1 MNINKKALNKD
12 NQNNM
17 LQNNPILKALINS
30 LWNTLWSGGIANP
43 LTAIEQITYLLFMKR
58 LDDMEIKLENDAA
71 FLNETYVSKRF
82 AGMYMPYVDNDKFMK
97 EYGKSTFAF
106 KSLDKA
112 KNPRSK
118 QELRWSNFKRIT
130 PTEEMLEHVR
140 YNVFPFIKTLNGDAS
155 PFTKHMANAV
165 FIIEKPT
172 LLFEAINKI
181 EEIFIEIEKDAS
193 DGGHTFQ
200 DIQGDVYEMLLSEI
214 AQAGKNGQFRTPR
227 HIIKLMAE
235 LVEPQLGNKIADPA
249 CGTAGFLLGA
259 YQYILTDLV
268 RKKDKKKL
276 EKDEDGFEMATYSSF
291 IDEKIKKVLDES
303 FYGFDIDVTMV
314 RLGLMNLMMHGI
326 DNPKIDY
333 KDSLSK
339 SYNEA
344 GQYDIVLANPPFTG
358 KIDRGDVN
366 TSLRIESPSS
376 ELLFLD
382 RISSMLRI
390 GGKAAVIIPE
400 GVLFGSSNAQK
411 QTREIILKDNQL
423 EAVISLPSGAF
434 KPYTGVKTAI
444 LVFTKVE
451 EKSKTWNTE
460 KVWFYELQSDG
471 YSLDDNRR
479 RLKDFPLPET
489 KAAFDNKAK
498 TKTKD
503 RKSHFFVPIAEIQEN
518 DLDLSFNRY
527 KEYEYVEQT
536 YEPPKEILA
545 KLMKLEKE
553 ILKDMEELNSL
564 IG

>member
-1 MNINKKALNKD
+1 
-12 NQNNM
+12 M

-58 LDDMEIKLENDAA
+58 LDDMETKLEGDAK
-71 FLNETYVSKRF
+71 FTGDKYESKRF
-82 AGMYMPYVDNDKFMK
+82 AGNYVPYVDESLYQITDKTTKEDAMK
-97 EYGKSTFAF
+97 IEAALKE
-106 KSLDKA
+106 A
-112 KNPRSK
+112 KKPVSK
-118 QELRWSNFKRIT
+118 QELRWNKFKRIT
-130 PTEEMLEHVR
+130 PTDKMLEHVR

-155 PFTKHMANAV
+155 PFTKHMLNAV

-366 TSLRIESPSS
+366 TSLRIDSPAS

-489 KAAFDNKAK
+489 KAAFDNRAK
-498 TKTKD
+498 SKTKD

>member
-1 MNINKKALNKD
+1 
-12 NQNNM
+12 M
-17 LQNNPILKALINS
+17 LQNNPILKSLINS

-58 LDDMEIKLENDAA
+58 LDDMEFKLEGDAQ
-71 FLNETYVSKRF
+71 FTGDKYVSKRF
-82 AGMYMPYVDNDKFMK
+82 GGTYIPYVNEGEFPLYISENPTEIQDMQIALQ
-97 EYGKSTFAF
+97 SARQ
-106 KSLDKA
+106 
-112 KNPRSK
+112 PRSK
-118 QELRWSNFKRIT
+118 QELRWSKFKRIT
-130 PTEEMLEHVR
+130 PTDKMLEHVR
-140 YNVFPFIKTLNGDAS
+140 YNVFPFIKNLNGDAS

-235 LVEPQLGNKIADPA
+235 LVEPQLGQKIADPA

-291 IDEKIKKVLDES
+291 IDENIKKVLDNS

-326 DNPKIDY
+326 DNPKIHY
-333 KDSLSK
+333 KDTLSK
-339 SYNEA
+339 SYNES

-358 KIDRGDVN
+358 KIDKGDIN
-366 TSLRIESPSS
+366 TSLRIESPAS

-451 EKSKTWNTE
+451 EKSKIWNTE

-479 RLKDFPLPET
+479 RLKNFPLPET
-489 KAAFDNKAK
+489 KEAFDKRNK

-503 RKSHFFVPIAEIQEN
+503 RKSHFFVPIEEIQEN

-527 KEYEYVEQT
+527 KEYEYTEQT
-536 YEPPKEILA
+536 YEPPKDILA

-553 ILKDMEELNSL
+553 ILKGMEELNSL

>member
-1 MNINKKALNKD
+1 
-12 NQNNM
+12 M
-17 LQNNPILKALINS
+17 LQNNPILKALING
-30 LWNTLWSGGIANP
+30 LWNALWSGGIANP

-58 LDDMEIKLENDAA
+58 LDDMEIKMEGDAK
-71 FLNETYVSKRF
+71 FTGEKYESKRF
-82 AGMYMPYVDNDKFMK
+82 SGNYNPYVNEAEYPIDISDNPTENQEMQI
-97 EYGKSTFAF
+97 A
-106 KSLDKA
+106 LAKA
-112 KNPRSK
+112 KEPRSK
-118 QELRWSNFKRIT
+118 QELRWSQFKRIT
-130 PTEEMLEHVR
+130 PTDKMLEHVR
-140 YNVFPFIKTLNGDAS
+140 YNVFPFIKKLNGDTS
-155 PFTKHMANAV
+155 PFTKHMVNAV

-172 LLFEAINKI
+172 LLYEAINKI

-235 LVEPQLGNKIADPA
+235 LVEPQLGHRIADPA

-268 RKKDKKKL
+268 RKKDKRKL
-276 EKDEDGFEMATYSSF
+276 EKDEDGFEIATYSSF
-291 IDEKIKKVLDES
+291 IDEKVKTVLDES

-326 DNPKIDY
+326 ENPKIDY

-366 TSLRIESPSS
+366 TSLRIDSPSS

-382 RISSMLRI
+382 RISSMLRV

-411 QTREIILKDNQL
+411 QTREILLKDNQL

-451 EKSKTWNTE
+451 EKSKIWHTE

-489 KAAFDNKAK
+489 KASFDKRNK
-498 TKTKD
+498 TKTED
-503 RKSHFFVPIAEIQEN
+503 RKSYFFVSIEEIQEN

-536 YEPPKEILA
+536 YQPPKDILA

>member
-1 MNINKKALNKD
+1 
-12 NQNNM
+12 M

-30 LWNTLWSGGIANP
+30 LWNTLWGGGISNP
-43 LTAIEQITYLLFMKR
+43 LIAIEQITYLLFMKR
-58 LDDMEIKLENDAA
+58 LDDMEIKMEGDAQ
-71 FLNETYVSKRF
+71 FTGDKYESNRF
-82 AGMYMPYVDNDKFMK
+82 AGTYIPFVDESLYQITDKMTEEEVAKIEQALK
-97 EYGKSTFAF
+97 E
-106 KSLDKA
+106 A
-112 KNPRSK
+112 KKPVSN
-118 QELRWSNFKRIT
+118 QELRWSKFKRIT
-130 PTEEMLEHVR
+130 PTDKMLEHVLN
-140 YNVFPFIKTLNGDAS
+140 NVFPHIKKLNGNDS
-155 PFTKHMANAV
+155 PFTKHMANAS
-165 FIIEKPT
+165 FEIRKPT
-172 LLFEAINKI
+172 LLLEAINKI
-181 EEIFIEIEKDAS
+181 EEIFVEIERDAS
-193 DGGHTFQ
+193 EGGHTFQ

-235 LVEPQLGNKIADPA
+235 LVEPQLGHRIADPA

-276 EKDEDGFEMATYSSF
+276 EKDDDGFEMATYSSF
-291 IDEKIKKVLDES
+291 IDEKVKNVLNQS

-326 DNPKIDY
+326 DNPQIDY

-358 KIDRGDVN
+358 KVDRGDVN
-366 TSLRIESPSS
+366 TSLRIDSPAT

-411 QTREIILKDNQL
+411 QTREILLKDNQL

-451 EKSKTWNTE
+451 EKSKKWHTE

-479 RLKDFPLPET
+479 RLKDFPMPET
-489 KAAFDNKAK
+489 KEAYTKRNK
-498 TKTKD
+498 TTTSD

-527 KEYEYVEQT
+527 KEYEYIEQT
-536 YEPPKEILA
+536 YEQPKVILA
-545 KLMKLEKE
+545 ALMKLEKE

>member
-1 MNINKKALNKD
+1 
-12 NQNNM
+12 M
-17 LQNNPILKALINS
+17 LHNNPILKSLINS
-30 LWNTLWSGGIANP
+30 LWNTLWSGGISNP
-43 LTAIEQITYLLFMKR
+43 LSAIEQITYLLFMKR
-58 LDDMEIKLENDAA
+58 LDDMEAKREGDAL
-71 FLNETYVSKRF
+71 FTKEDYTSRFSGTYI
-82 AGMYMPYVDNDKFMK
+82 PYVDEAEYFFTRNDHPKFGEELEEAERIVAELK
-97 EYGKSTFAF
+97 KPRPKS
-106 KSLDKA
+106 
-112 KNPRSK
+112 
-118 QELRWSNFKRIT
+118 ELRWSKFKRIT
-130 PTEEMLEHVR
+130 PTDKMLEHVR
-140 YNVFPFIKTLNGDAS
+140 YNVFPFIKNLNGDAS
-155 PFTKHMANAV
+155 PFTKHMSNAV

-172 LLFEAINKI
+172 LLFEAISKI
-181 EEIFIEIEKDAS
+181 DDIFIEIEKDAS

-214 AQAGKNGQFRTPR
+214 ASAGKNGQFRTPR

-235 LVEPQLGNKIADPA
+235 LTEPQLGHKIADPA

-268 RKKDKKKL
+268 RNKDKSKL
-276 EKDEDGFEMATYSSF
+276 EKDEDGFEIGSYSAV
-291 IDEKIKKVLDES
+291 IDEKIKGILDQS

-333 KDSLSK
+333 KDTLSK
-339 SYNEA
+339 SYNEG
-344 GQYDIVLANPPFTG
+344 GQYDIILANPPFTG
-358 KIDRGDVN
+358 KIDRGDIN
-366 TSLRIESPSS
+366 SSLRIESNSS

-489 KAAFDNKAK
+489 KDAFDNRAK
-498 TKTKD
+498 SKTND
-503 RKSHFFVPIAEIQEN
+503 RKSHFFVQIAEIQEN

-527 KEYEYVEQT
+527 KEYEYIEQT

-545 KLMKLEKE
+545 KLMKLENE
-553 ILKDMEELNSL
+553 ILKEMIELNGL

>member
-1 MNINKKALNKD
+1 
-12 NQNNM
+12 M

-58 LDDMEIKLENDAA
+58 LDDMEIKMEGDAS
-71 FLNETYVSKRF
+71 FTGEEYVSKRF
-82 AGMYMPYVDNDKFMK
+82 SGTYIPFDEFTHNDTTNANWKVKKVDDFEM
-97 EYGKSTFAF
+97 G
-106 KSLDKA
+106 
-112 KNPRSK
+112 PIQCSK
-118 QELRWSNFKRIT
+118 QELRWSHFKHIT
-130 PTEEMLEHVR
+130 PTEKMLEHVR
-140 YNVFPFIKTLNGDAS
+140 YNVFPFIKTLNGDTS
-155 PFTKHMANAV
+155 PFTKHMTNAV

-172 LLFEAINKI
+172 LLLEAINKI
-181 EEIFIEIEKDAS
+181 EEIFVEIERDAS
-193 DGGHTFQ
+193 EGGHTFQ

-235 LVEPQLGNKIADPA
+235 LVEPQLGHRIADPA

-259 YQYILTDLV
+259 YQYILTDIV

-276 EKDEDGFEMATYSSF
+276 EKDDDGFEMATYSSF
-291 IDEKIKKVLDES
+291 IDEKVKEVLNQS

-326 DNPKIDY
+326 DNPQIDY

-358 KIDRGDVN
+358 KIDQGDIN
-366 TSLRIESPSS
+366 TSLRIESRAS

-411 QTREIILKDNQL
+411 QTREILLKDNQL

-451 EKSKTWNTE
+451 EKSKKWHTE

-489 KAAFDNKAK
+489 KEAF
-498 TKTKD
+498 TKRNTISTSD
-503 RKSHFFVPIAEIQEN
+503 RKSHFFVPISEIQDN

-527 KEYEYVEQT
+527 KEYEYIEQT
-536 YEPPKEILA
+536 YEPPKVILA
-545 KLMKLEKE
+545 ALMKLEKE
-553 ILKDMEELNSL
+553 ILNDMEELYSL

>member
-1 MNINKKALNKD
+1 
-12 NQNNM
+12 M
-17 LQNNPILKALINS
+17 LQNNPVLKALINS

-58 LDDMEIKLENDAA
+58 LDEIETKLEGDAE
-71 FLNETYVSKRF
+71 FVGEKYKSKRF
-82 AGMYMPYVDNDKFMK
+82 AGTYIPYVDEA
-97 EYGKSTFAF
+97 EYLF
-106 KSLDKA
+106 A
-112 KNPRSK
+112 KNAHPKFGKELKEAEKIVAELKKPRSK
-118 QELRWSNFKRIT
+118 QELRWKNFKRIA
-130 PTEEMLEHVR
+130 PTEKMLEHVR
-140 YNVFPFIKTLNGDAS
+140 YNVFPFIKTLNADNS

-165 FIIEKPT
+165 FVIEKPT

-181 EEIFIEIEKDAS
+181 EEIFIEIEKDAKE
-193 DGGHTFQ
+193 GGHTFQ

-276 EKDEDGFEMATYSSF
+276 EKDDDGFEIATYSSF
-291 IDEKIKKVLDES
+291 IDEKIKKILDQS

-326 DNPKIDY
+326 DNPKIDF

-344 GQYDIVLANPPFTG
+344 GQYDIILANPPFTG
-358 KIDRGDVN
+358 KIDRGDIN
-366 TSLRIESPSS
+366 KSLRIESPSS

-400 GVLFGSSNAQK
+400 GVLFGSSNAQR
-411 QTREIILKDNQL
+411 QTREILLKDNQL

-444 LVFTKVE
+444 LVFTKVQE
-451 EKSKTWNTE
+451 NSKKWNTE

-489 KAAFDNKAK
+489 KTAFDKRSK
-498 TKTKD
+498 SKTKD

>member
-1 MNINKKALNKD
+1 
-12 NQNNM
+12 M
-17 LQNNPILKALINS
+17 LQTNPILKALITS

-58 LDDMEIKLENDAA
+58 LDDMETKLEGDAK
-71 FLNETYVSKRF
+71 FTGDKYKSKRF
-82 AGMYMPYVDNDKFMK
+82 SGTYIPYVDEALYLFRDKDDYPK
-97 EYGKSTFAF
+97 YVKD
-106 KSLDKA
+106 LDGA
-112 KNPRSK
+112 KKKVEELKKPRPK
-118 QELRWSNFKRIT
+118 KELRWSEFKRIT
-130 PTEEMLEHVR
+130 PTDKMLEHVR
-140 YNVFPFIKTLNGDAS
+140 YNVFPFIKTLNGETS

-193 DGGHTFQ
+193 EGGHTFQ

-276 EKDEDGFEMATYSSF
+276 EKDEDGFEMAAYSSF
-291 IDEKIKKVLDES
+291 IDAKVKKVLDES

-366 TSLRIESPSS
+366 PSLRIDSPSS

-411 QTREIILKDNQL
+411 QTREILLKDNQL
-423 EAVISLPSGAF
+423 EAVISLPQGAF

-451 EKSKTWNTE
+451 EKSKAWHTE
-460 KVWFYELQSDG
+460 KVWFYEIQSDG

-479 RLKDFPLPET
+479 RLKDFPLPDVKEAYDKRT
-489 KAAFDNKAK
+489 K
-498 TKTKD
+498 TKTKG
-503 RKSHFFVPIAEIQEN
+503 RKGHFFVSIEEIQKN
-518 DLDLSFNRY
+518 DLDLSYNRY
-527 KEYEYVEQT
+527 KEYEYLEQT

-545 KLMKLEKE
+545 KLIKLEAE

>member
-1 MNINKKALNKD
+1 
-12 NQNNM
+12 M
-17 LQNNPILKALINS
+17 LQTNPILKALINS
-30 LWNTLWSGGIANP
+30 LWNTFWSGGIANP

-58 LDDMEIKLENDAA
+58 LDDLEIKLENDVA
-71 FLNETYVSKRF
+71 FLKKKYVSKKF
-82 AGMYMPYVDNDKFMK
+82 TGSYLPYNPKIQATDYDLERSDEQRQYEKAK
-97 EYGKSTFAF
+97 EDYKNN
-106 KSLDKA
+106 

-118 QELRWSNFKRIT
+118 QELRWNNFKRIA
-130 PTEEMLEHVR
+130 PTDKILEHVR
-140 YNVFPFIKTLNGDAS
+140 YNVFPFIKTLNGDTS

-181 EEIFIEIEKDAS
+181 EEISIEIEKDAS
-193 DGGHTFQ
+193 NGGHTFQ
-200 DIQGDVYEMLLSEI
+200 DIQGDVYEMLLNEI

-235 LVEPQLGNKIADPA
+235 LVKPQLGHKIADPA
-249 CGTAGFLLGA
+249 CGTSGFLLGA

-276 EKDEDGFEMATYSSF
+276 EKDDDGFEMATYSSF
-291 IDEKIKKVLDES
+291 IDEKIKKVLDDS

-344 GQYDIVLANPPFTG
+344 GKYDIVLANPPFTG
-358 KIDRGDVN
+358 KIDKGDVN
-366 TSLRIESPSS
+366 TSLRIDSPSS

-400 GVLFGSSNAQK
+400 GVLFGTSNAQK

-451 EKSKTWNTE
+451 EKSKIWNTE

-489 KAAFDNKAK
+489 KAAFDNRAKSK
-498 TKTKD
+498 TKE

-527 KEYEYVEQT
+527 KEYEYIEQT

-553 ILKDMEELNSL
+553 ILQDMEELNSL

>member
-1 MNINKKALNKD
+1 
-12 NQNNM
+12 M

-30 LWNTLWSGGIANP
+30 LWDTLWSGGIANP

-58 LDDMEIKLENDAA
+58 LDEIETKLEGDAK
-71 FLNETYVSKRF
+71 YKSKRF
-82 AGMYMPYVDNDKFMK
+82 SGTYIPYVDESFYKITDKMTK
-97 EYGKSTFAF
+97 VE
-106 KSLDKA
+106 A
-112 KNPRSK
+112 KNIKNALKEARMPVSR
-118 QELRWSNFKRIT
+118 QELRWHKFKTIM
-130 PTEEMLEHVR
+130 PTDKMLEHVR
-140 YNVFPFIKTLNGDAS
+140 YNVFPFIKTLNGDTS
-155 PFTKHMANAV
+155 PFTKHMANAT

-276 EKDEDGFEMATYSSF
+276 EKDEDGFEIAAYSSF

-339 SYNEA
+339 SYNES

-358 KIDRGDVN
+358 K
-366 TSLRIESPSS
+366 
-376 ELLFLD
+376 
-382 RISSMLRI
+382 
-390 GGKAAVIIPE
+390 
-400 GVLFGSSNAQK
+400 
-411 QTREIILKDNQL
+411 KD
-423 EAVISLPSGAF
+423 
-434 KPYTGVKTAI
+434 
-444 LVFTKVE
+444 
-451 EKSKTWNTE
+451 
-460 KVWFYELQSDG
+460 
-471 YSLDDNRR
+471 
-479 RLKDFPLPET
+479 
-489 KAAFDNKAK
+489 
-498 TKTKD
+498 
-503 RKSHFFVPIAEIQEN
+503 
-518 DLDLSFNRY
+518 
-527 KEYEYVEQT
+527 
-536 YEPPKEILA
+536 
-545 KLMKLEKE
+545 
-553 ILKDMEELNSL
+553 
-564 IG
+564 

>member
-1 MNINKKALNKD
+1 
-12 NQNNM
+12 M
-17 LQNNPILKALINS
+17 LQNNPILKSLINS

-58 LDDMEIKLENDAA
+58 LDDMETKREGDAA
-71 FLNETYVSKRF
+71 FTGDKYESRFSGTYV
-82 AGMYMPYVDNDKFMK
+82 PYVDESLYQITDKVSK
-97 EYGKSTFAF
+97 EEAK
-106 KSLDKA
+106 KIEESLKEA
-112 KNPRSK
+112 KKPRPK
-118 QELRWSNFKRIT
+118 EELRWSQFRRIT
-130 PTEEMLEHVR
+130 PTDKMLEHVR
-140 YNVFPFIKTLNGDAS
+140 YNVFPFIKTLNGDTS

-193 DGGHTFQ
+193 EGGHTFQ

-235 LVEPQLGNKIADPA
+235 LVEPQLGHKIADPA

-276 EKDEDGFEMATYSSF
+276 EKDEDGFEIGSF
-291 IDEKIKKVLDES
+291 SAVLDEKKKEILDES
-303 FYGFDIDVTMV
+303 FYGFDVDITMV

-326 DNPKIDY
+326 DNPKVDY

-339 SYNEA
+339 SYNES

-358 KIDRGDVN
+358 KIDKGDIN
-366 TSLRIESPSS
+366 TSLRIESPAS

-400 GVLFGSSNAQK
+400 GVLFGSSKAQK

-451 EKSKTWNTE
+451 EKSKTWHTE
-460 KVWFYELQSDG
+460 KVWFYELESDG

-489 KAAFDNKAK
+489 KAAFDARLK
-498 TKTKD
+498 TKIKD
-503 RKSHFFVPIAEIQEN
+503 RKSHFFVPIDEIQEN

-527 KEYEYVEQT
+527 KEYEYIEQT
-536 YEPPKEILA
+536 YDAPKDILA
-545 KLMKLEKE
+545 KLIKLENE

>member
-1 MNINKKALNKD
+1 
-12 NQNNM
+12 M
-17 LQNNPILKALINS
+17 L
-30 LWNTLWSGGIANP
+30 
-43 LTAIEQITYLLFMKR
+43 
-58 LDDMEIKLENDAA
+58 D
-71 FLNETYVSKRF
+71 
-82 AGMYMPYVDNDKFMK
+82 
-97 EYGKSTFAF
+97 
-106 KSLDKA
+106 
-112 KNPRSK
+112 
-118 QELRWSNFKRIT
+118 
-130 PTEEMLEHVR
+130 HVR
-140 YNVFPFIKTLNGDAS
+140 FNVFPFIKTLNGETS
-155 PFTKHMANAV
+155 FFTKHMANAN
-165 FIIEKPT
+165 FEIRKPT
-172 LLFEAINKI
+172 LLYEALNKI

-235 LVEPQLGNKIADPA
+235 LVEPQLGHRIADPA

-366 TSLRIESPSS
+366 TSLRIDSPSS

-400 GVLFGSSNAQK
+400 GVLFGISNAQK

-489 KAAFDNKAK
+489 KATFDNRAK
-498 TKTKD
+498 SKTKD
-503 RKSHFFVPIAEIQEN
+503 RKSHFFVPISEIQDN

-545 KLMKLEKE
+545 KLIKLEKE

>member
-1 MNINKKALNKD
+1 
-12 NQNNM
+12 M
-17 LQNNPILKALINS
+17 LQTNIKLKSLINS
-30 LWNTLWSGGIANP
+30 LWNTLWSGGISNP
-43 LTAIEQITYLLFMKR
+43 LSAIEQITYLLFMKR
-58 LDDMEIKLENDAA
+58 LDDME
-71 FLNETYVSKRF
+71 SKREGDATF
-82 AGMYMPYVDNDKFMK
+82 TGEAYKSRFSGTYIPYVDESKYQITD
-97 EYGKSTFAF
+97 GGTFQHEEQAQANMA
-106 KSLDKA
+106 LIEA
-112 KNPRSK
+112 KKPRPRE
-118 QELRWSNFKRIT
+118 ELRWSQFKRIA
-130 PTEEMLEHVR
+130 PTDKMLEHVR
-140 YNVFPFIKTLNGDAS
+140 YNVFPFIKTLNGGIS

-181 EEIFIEIEKDAS
+181 EEIFVEIEKDA
-193 DGGHTFQ
+193 DKGGHTFQ

-235 LVEPQLGNKIADPA
+235 LVEPQLGNKIADQA

-268 RKKDKKKL
+268 RNNDKEKL
-276 EKDEDGFEMATYSSF
+276 EKDEDGFERGVFSAVLNEDTK
-291 IDEKIKKVLDES
+291 KILEES
-303 FYGFDIDVTMV
+303 FYGYDIDVTMV
-314 RLGLMNLMMHGI
+314 RLALMNLMMHGI
-326 DNPKIDY
+326 DNPQIDF

-366 TSLRIESPSS
+366 TSLRIDSPAS

-382 RISSMLRI
+382 RISSMLRA

-411 QTREIILKDNQL
+411 QTREILLKDNQL

-451 EKSKTWNTE
+451 ENSKTWHTE
-460 KVWFYELQSDG
+460 KVWFYELKSDG

-479 RLKDFPLPET
+479 RLNDLPLPEA
-489 KAAFDNKAK
+489 KLAFDSRNR
-498 TKTKD
+498 TKTVN
-503 RKSHFFVPIAEIQEN
+503 RKSYFFVPILEIQGN
-518 DLDLSFNRY
+518 DLDLSYNRY
-527 KEYEYVEQT
+527 KEYEYVEQK
-536 YEPPKEILA
+536 YDPPKEILA
-545 KLMKLEKE
+545 KLMALEKE
-553 ILKDMEELNSL
+553 ILKDMEELNGL

>member
-1 MNINKKALNKD
+1 
-12 NQNNM
+12 M
-17 LQNNPILKALINS
+17 LHNNPILKSLINS
-30 LWNTLWSGGIANP
+30 LWNTLWSGGISNP

-58 LDDMEIKLENDAA
+58 LDEIESKLEGDAA
-71 FLNETYVSKRF
+71 FIGEKYKSKRF
-82 AGMYMPYVDNDKFMK
+82 SGTYVPYVD
-97 EYGKSTFAF
+97 ESLFAVTETMT
-106 KSLDKA
+106 LEEARLAQETLIEA
-112 KNPRSK
+112 KKPVSK
-118 QELRWSNFKRIT
+118 QELRWSKFKHIT
-130 PTEEMLEHVR
+130 PTDKMLEHVR
-140 YNVFPFIKTLNGDAS
+140 YNVFPFIKTLNGDTS

-181 EEIFIEIEKDAS
+181 EEIFIEIEKDANE
-193 DGGHTFQ
+193 GGHTFQ

-214 AQAGKNGQFRTPR
+214 ASAGKNGQFRTPR

-235 LVEPQLGNKIADPA
+235 LVEPQLGHKIADPA

-268 RKKDKKKL
+268 RQKDKKKL
-276 EKDEDGFEMATYSSF
+276 ETDDDGFEIGSF
-291 IDEKIKKVLDES
+291 SAVLDENIKEILNQS
-303 FYGFDIDVTMV
+303 FYGFDIDITMV

-326 DNPKIDY
+326 DNPKVDY
-333 KDSLSK
+333 KDTLSK
-339 SYNEA
+339 SYHES
-344 GQYDIVLANPPFTG
+344 GIYDIILANPPFTG
-358 KIDRGDVN
+358 KIDKGDMN
-366 TSLRIESPSS
+366 TSFRITTNSS

-382 RISSMLRI
+382 RISTMLRS

-411 QTREIILKDNQL
+411 QTREILLKDNQL

-444 LVFTKVE
+444 LVFTKVKE
-451 EKSKTWNTE
+451 NSKKWNTE

-479 RLKDFPLPET
+479 RLKDYPLPEA
-489 KAAFDNKAK
+489 KKAFDNRANLK
-498 TKTKD
+498 TQD
-503 RKSHFFVPIAEIQEN
+503 RKTNFYIPIEEIQEN
-518 DLDLSFNRY
+518 DLDLSYNRY

-545 KLMKLEKE
+545 KLMKLEEE
-553 ILKDMEELNSL
+553 ILRDMEELNSL

>member
-1 MNINKKALNKD
+1 
-12 NQNNM
+12 M

-58 LDDMEIKLENDAA
+58 LDDMETKIEGDAK
-71 FLNETYVSKRF
+71 FIGDKYESKRF
-82 AGMYMPYVDNDKFMK
+82 AGTYFPYVDESLYQITDKTSK
-97 EYGKSTFAF
+97 E
-106 KSLDKA
+106 DA
-112 KNPRSK
+112 KKIEAALKEAKKPVAK
-118 QELRWSNFKRIT
+118 QELRWSKFKRIT
-130 PTEEMLEHVR
+130 PTDKMLEHVR
-140 YNVFPFIKTLNGDAS
+140 YNVFPFIKTLNADAS

-276 EKDEDGFEMATYSSF
+276 DKDEDGFEMATYSSF

-344 GQYDIVLANPPFTG
+344 GYYDIVLANPPFTG

-366 TSLRIESPSS
+366 TSLRIDSPAS

-400 GVLFGSSNAQK
+400 GVLFGSSNSQK
-411 QTREIILKDNQL
+411 QIKEILLKDNQL
-423 EAVISLPSGAF
+423 EAIITLPHGAF

-444 LVFTKVE
+444 LVFTKVK
-451 EKSKTWNTE
+451 EKSKVWHTE
-460 KVWFYELQSDG
+460 KVWFYNLLSDG

-489 KAAFDNKAK
+489 KEAFDKRNK

-503 RKSHFFVPIAEIQEN
+503 RKSHFFVPIAEIQKN
-518 DLDLSFNRY
+518 DLDLSYNRY
-527 KEYEYVEQT
+527 REYEYVEQT
-536 YEPPKEILA
+536 FEPPKDILA
-545 KLMKLEKE
+545 KLTKLEND
-553 ILKDMEELNSL
+553 ILKEMNELNNL
-564 IG
+564 I

>member
-1 MNINKKALNKD
+1 
-12 NQNNM
+12 M

-58 LDDMEIKLENDAA
+58 LDDMETKLEGDAK
-71 FLNETYVSKRF
+71 FTGDKYESKRF
-82 AGMYMPYVDNDKFMK
+82 SGTYTPYIDESKYQVIQLETGPIYHEEMAEARKRLEEDKK
-97 EYGKSTFAF
+97 PK
-106 KSLDKA
+106 
-112 KNPRSK
+112 SK
-118 QELRWSNFKRIT
+118 QELRWNNFKRIT
-130 PTEEMLEHVR
+130 PTDKMLEHVR

-181 EEIFIEIEKDAS
+181 EEIFIEIENDAS
-193 DGGHTFQ
+193 EGGHTFQ

-235 LVEPQLGNKIADPA
+235 LVEPQLGHKIADPA

-276 EKDEDGFEMATYSSF
+276 EKDEDGFEIATYSSF

-366 TSLRIESPSS
+366 TSLRIDSPAS

-451 EKSKTWNTE
+451 EKSKTWHTE

-479 RLKDFPLPET
+479 RLKDSPLPI
-489 KAAFDNKAK
+489 AK
-498 TKTKD
+498 TAFNKRGKQNIED
-503 RKSHFFVPIAEIQEN
+503 RKSYFFVPINEIQGN
-518 DLDLSFNRY
+518 DLDLSYNRY
-527 KEYEYVEQT
+527 KEYEYTEQS
-536 YEPPKEILA
+536 YDPPKEILA
-545 KLMKLEKE
+545 KLILLEKE

>member
-1 MNINKKALNKD
+1 M
-12 NQNNM
+12 
-17 LQNNPILKALINS
+17 
-30 LWNTLWSGGIANP
+30 
-43 LTAIEQITYLLFMKR
+43 
-58 LDDMEIKLENDAA
+58 
-71 FLNETYVSKRF
+71 
-82 AGMYMPYVDNDKFMK
+82 
-97 EYGKSTFAF
+97 
-106 KSLDKA
+106 
-112 KNPRSK
+112 
-118 QELRWSNFKRIT
+118 
-130 PTEEMLEHVR
+130 
-140 YNVFPFIKTLNGDAS
+140 
-155 PFTKHMANAV
+155 
-165 FIIEKPT
+165 
-172 LLFEAINKI
+172 
-181 EEIFIEIEKDAS
+181 
-193 DGGHTFQ
+193 
-200 DIQGDVYEMLLSEI
+200 
-214 AQAGKNGQFRTPR
+214 
-227 HIIKLMAE
+227 
-235 LVEPQLGNKIADPA
+235 
-249 CGTAGFLLGA
+249 
-259 YQYILTDLV
+259 
-268 RKKDKKKL
+268 RKKDKRKI
-276 EKDEDGFEMATYSSF
+276 EKDDDGFEIASYSAVLT
-291 IDEKIKKVLDES
+291 EKIKTELDNS

-366 TSLRIESPSS
+366 ASLRVETGAS

-451 EKSKTWNTE
+451 EKSKTWHTE

-479 RLKDFPLPET
+479 RLKDFPLPKT
-489 KAAFDNKAK
+489 KEAFDKRNKV
-498 TKTKD
+498 KTKD
-503 RKSHFFVPIAEIQEN
+503 RKSYFFVPIEEIQEN
-518 DLDLSFNRY
+518 DLDLSYNRY
-527 KEYEYVEQT
+527 KEYEYVEQK
-536 YEPPKEILA
+536 YDPPKEILS
-545 KLMKLEKE
+545 KLITLEKE
-553 ILKDMEELNSL
+553 ILKDMEALNSL

>member
-1 MNINKKALNKD
+1 
-12 NQNNM
+12 M

-58 LDDMEIKLENDAA
+58 LDDMETKLEGDAK
-71 FLNETYVSKRF
+71 FIGDKYESKRF
-82 AGMYMPYVDNDKFMK
+82 AGTFVPYVDESLYQITDKTSK
-97 EYGKSTFAF
+97 E
-106 KSLDKA
+106 DA
-112 KNPRSK
+112 KKIEEASKEAKKPVLK
-118 QELRWSNFKRIT
+118 QELRWNKFKRIT
-130 PTEEMLEHVR
+130 PTDKMLEHVR

-366 TSLRIESPSS
+366 TSLRIESASS

-489 KAAFDNKAK
+489 KEAFDNRAK
-498 TKTKD
+498 SKTKD

-536 YEPPKEILA
+536 YDPPKEILA

>member
-1 MNINKKALNKD
+1 
-12 NQNNM
+12 M
-17 LQNNPILKALINS
+17 LQTNPILKALINS

-58 LDDMEIKLENDAA
+58 LDDMEIKLEADAK
-71 FLNETYVSKRF
+71 FTGDKYESKRF
-82 AGMYMPYVDNDKFMK
+82 GGTYVPYFDEAQYNEAYSRARDAGQQRDLAVAR
-97 EYGKSTFAF
+97 EE
-106 KSLDKA
+106 A
-112 KNPRSK
+112 KKPRSK
-118 QELRWSNFKRIT
+118 QELRWSQFKRIA
-130 PTEEMLEHVR
+130 PTDKMLEHVR
-140 YNVFPFIKTLNGDAS
+140 YNVFPFIKTLNGETS

-181 EEIFIEIEKDAS
+181 EEIFTEIERDAS
-193 DGGHTFQ
+193 EGGHTFQ

-235 LVEPQLGNKIADPA
+235 LVEPQLGHKIADPA

-276 EKDEDGFEMATYSSF
+276 EKDDDGFEMATYSSF
-291 IDEKIKKVLDES
+291 IDEKVKKVLDDS

-344 GQYDIVLANPPFTG
+344 GQYDIVMANPPFTG
-358 KIDRGDVN
+358 KIDKGDIN
-366 TSLRIESPSS
+366 PSLRIESSAS

-382 RISSMLRI
+382 RISSMLRV

-400 GVLFGSSNAQK
+400 GVLFGSSKAQK
-411 QTREIILKDNQL
+411 QIREIILKDNQL

-451 EKSKTWNTE
+451 EKSKTWHTE

-489 KAAFDNKAK
+489 KEAFARRVKS
-498 TKTKD
+498 KTKD
-503 RKSHFFVPIAEIQEN
+503 RKSYFFVPIAEIQEN
-518 DLDLSFNRY
+518 DLDLSYNRY

-536 YEPPKEILA
+536 YEPPKDILA
-545 KLMKLEKE
+545 KLIKLENE
-553 ILKDMEELNSL
+553 ILNDMNELNSL
-564 IG
+564 VG

>member
-1 MNINKKALNKD
+1 
-12 NQNNM
+12 M

-58 LDDMEIKLENDAA
+58 LDDMEIKLEGDAQ
-71 FLNETYVSKRF
+71 FTGEKYKSKRF
-82 AGMYMPYVDNDKFMK
+82 SATYIPYVDESLYQVTNKMTKAEIKKIQDALK
-97 EYGKSTFAF
+97 E
-106 KSLDKA
+106 A
-112 KNPRSK
+112 KKPKPK
-118 QELRWSNFKRIT
+118 QDLRWNYFKRIT
-130 PTEEMLEHVR
+130 PTDKMLEHVR
-140 YNVFPFIKTLNGDAS
+140 YNVFPFIKTLNGETS
-155 PFTKHMANAV
+155 FFTKHMANAV

-172 LLFEAINKI
+172 LLYEAINKI
-181 EEIFIEIEKDAS
+181 EEIFLEIEKDANE
-193 DGGHTFQ
+193 GGHTFQ

-227 HIIKLMAE
+227 HIIKLMAA
-235 LVEPQLGNKIADPA
+235 LVAPQLGHKIADPA

-268 RKKDKKKL
+268 RKKDKRKI
-276 EKDEDGFEMATYSSF
+276 EKDEDGFEIATYSAF
-291 IDEKIKKVLDES
+291 IDEKTKSILDDS

-326 DNPKIDY
+326 ENPKIDY

-358 KIDRGDVN
+358 KIDKGDVN
-366 TSLRIESPSS
+366 PSLRIESGAT

-382 RISSMLRI
+382 RISSMLRA

-411 QTREIILKDNQL
+411 QTREILLKDNQL

-451 EKSKTWNTE
+451 EKSKIWHTE

-479 RLKDFPLPET
+479 RLKDFPLPEAKET
-489 KAAFDNKAK
+489 FDIRNK
-498 TKTKD
+498 TKKQG
-503 RKSHFFVPIAEIQEN
+503 RKTHFFVTIGEIQGN
-518 DLDLSFNRY
+518 DLDLSYNRY
-527 KEYEYVEQT
+527 KEYEYEEQA

-545 KLMKLEKE
+545 KLVKMEQE
-553 ILKDMEELNSL
+553 ILKGMEELNSL

>member
-1 MNINKKALNKD
+1 
-12 NQNNM
+12 M
-17 LQNNPILKALINS
+17 LHNNPILKALINS

-58 LDDMEIKLENDAA
+58 LDDMESKLEGDAK
-71 FLNETYVSKRF
+71 FTGDKYESKRF
-82 AGMYMPYVDNDKFMK
+82 AGNYIPYVDESLYQITDKTSK
-97 EYGKSTFAF
+97 E
-106 KSLDKA
+106 DA
-112 KNPRSK
+112 KKIKTVLKEAKRPVSK
-118 QELRWSNFKRIT
+118 QELRWNKFKRIT
-130 PTEEMLEHVR
+130 PTEKMLEHVR
-140 YNVFPFIKTLNGDAS
+140 YNVFPFIKTLNGDTS

-200 DIQGDVYEMLLSEI
+200 DIQGDVYEMLLNEI

-235 LVEPQLGNKIADPA
+235 LVEPQLGHKIADPA

-276 EKDEDGFEMATYSSF
+276 EKDDDGFEMATYSSF

-366 TSLRIESPSS
+366 TSLRIDSPAS

-479 RLKDFPLPET
+479 RLKDFPLP
-489 KAAFDNKAK
+489 K
-498 TKTKD
+498 TKDAFNNRAKSKNKD

>member
-1 MNINKKALNKD
+1 
-12 NQNNM
+12 M

-71 FLNETYVSKRF
+71 FLKEKHVSKRF
-82 AGMYMPYVDNDKFMK
+82 SGKFVPYVDESLYQVTDKMTK
-97 EYGKSTFAF
+97 EEAKKIQEAL
-106 KSLDKA
+106 KKA
-112 KNPRSK
+112 KEPVSK
-118 QELRWSNFKRIT
+118 QELRWSKFKRIT
-130 PTEEMLEHVR
+130 PTDKMLEHVR
-140 YNVFPFIKTLNGDAS
+140 YNVFPFIKTLNGDTS

-193 DGGHTFQ
+193 EGGHTFQ

-235 LVEPQLGNKIADPA
+235 LVEPQLGYKIADPA

-489 KAAFDNKAK
+489 KEAFDNRAK
-498 TKTKD
+498 SNTKD
-503 RKSHFFVPIAEIQEN
+503 RKSHFFVPIEEIKEN